1 MPELPDVT
9 LYCERLEALAGG
21 SVLAGVRLQSP
32 FLLRTV
38 QPPLTAAA
46 NRRLLGVE
54 RLGKRIVLALAGEL
68 FLVIHLMIAGRLRWR
83 TPGAAIPGR
92 DGLCAFDFDAGSLL
106 LTEASK
112 KRRASLHVLAGRDA
126 LAAHHTPGLEP
137 LEASA
142 EAFEATLLR
151 ENRTLKRA
159 LTDPR
164 LFSGI
169 GNAYSDEILFEARL
183 SPMKLTS
190 RLDPGERRRLFEATR
205 AVLNRFTEHL
215 RAEVGEGF
223 PEKVTAFRDDMA
235 VHGRHRQ
242 PCVRCGAEIQR
253 ILYAENECDYCAAC
267 QNQGR
272 LLADR
277 ALSQLLKKDWPRTLE
292 ELELARSVGPSRG
305 RR

>member
-1 MPELPDVT
+1 VPELPDITV
-9 LYCERLEALAGG
+9 YCERLTALAGG
-21 SVLAGVRLQSP
+21 SVLRSVQLASP

-38 QPPLTAAA
+38 EPPLSTAAG
-46 NRRLLGVE
+46 RLLLGVE
-54 RLGKRIVLALAGEL
+54 RLGKRIVLALEGDL
-68 FLVIHLMIAGRLRWR
+68 FLVLHLMIAGRLRWR
-83 TPGAAIPGR
+83 APGAAIPAR
-92 DGLCAFDFDAGSLL
+92 DGLCAFDFDAGTLL
-106 LTEASK
+106 FTEASK
-112 KRRASLHVLAGRDA
+112 KRRASLHVLAGREA
-126 LAAHHTPGLEP
+126 LVAHHTPGLEP
-137 LEASA
+137 LTASA
-142 EAFEATLLR
+142 EQFEAALLR

-190 RLDPGERRRLFEATR
+190 RLEPEERRRLHEATR
-205 AVLNRFTEHL
+205 AVLLRFTERL
-215 RAEVGEGF
+215 RAEVGDGF

-242 PCVRCGAEIQR
+242 PCVRCGAEVQR
-253 ILYAENECDYCAAC
+253 IVYAENECDYCAAC

-292 ELELARSVGPSRG
+292 ELELARTVGPSRG

>member
-1 MPELPDVT
+1 VPELPDVT
-9 LYCERLEALAGG
+9 VYVERLAALAGG
-21 SVLAGVRLQSP
+21 QTLERVRLASP

-38 QPPLTAAA
+38 EPPLAAA
-46 NRRLLGVE
+46 FGRRLAGVE
-54 RLGKRIVLALAGEL
+54 RLGKRIVLVLEGDL
-68 FLVIHLMIAGRLRWR
+68 FFAIHLMIAGRLRWR
-83 TPGAAIPGR
+83 DPGAAVPAR
-92 DGLCAFDFDAGSLL
+92 DGLCALDFAGGTLL

-112 KRRASLHVLAGRDA
+112 KRRASLHIFAGRET

-142 EAFEATLLR
+142 EVFEATLLS

-190 RLDPGERRRLFEATR
+190 RLDPAERRVLWEATR
-205 AVLNRFTEHL
+205 AVLARFTE
-215 RAEVGEGF
+215 RIRTEVGDGF

-235 VHGRHRQ
+235 VHGRHRR
-242 PCVRCGAEIQR
+242 PCVRCGAEVQR
-253 ILYAENECDYCAAC
+253 IVYAENECDYCAAC

-277 ALSQLLKKDWPRTLE
+277 ALSQLLKRDWPRTLE
-292 ELELARSVGPSRG
+292 ELELARTLGPARG